1 MEHKELWL
9 TTGEVD
15 ESAEPL
21 TIGKAAIRK
30 TGKDISLLSW
40 SKSAND
46 CVHAA
51 ELLAKESIDAEV
63 IDLRTLWPWDRD
75 TVFASIEKTQRVLVV
90 HESTK
95 VGGFG
100 GELLAEISEN
110 FFGKLQ
116 SAPTRLGSPRIP
128 VPYAKNL
135 EDLCRVDA
143 TMICQAVQK
152 LVQSR

>member
-1 MEHKELWL
+1 MCSSDLL
-9 TTGEVD
+9 
-15 ESAEPL
+15 A
-21 TIGKAAIRK
+21 IGKAAIRK
-30 TGKDISLLSW
+30 TGKDITLLSW

-143 TMICQAVQK
+143 TMICQAAKK